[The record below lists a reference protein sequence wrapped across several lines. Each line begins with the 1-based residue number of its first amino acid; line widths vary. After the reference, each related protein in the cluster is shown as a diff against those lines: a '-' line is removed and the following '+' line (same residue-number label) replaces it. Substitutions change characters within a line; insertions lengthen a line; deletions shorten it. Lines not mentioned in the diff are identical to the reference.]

1 MSTVFLLVRHAAH
14 DGVGVTLTGRMP
26 GVGLGT
32 EGRAQAERL
41 AQSLRHEPLAAI
53 HASPQQR
60 TQETAMAL
68 AAAQGMARIASE
80 PALDEID
87 FGSAWQGKSF
97 AALEAD
103 PAWQRWN
110 SQRSLAR
117 TPGGER
123 MLDVQ
128 ARVLAL
134 IERLLPRH
142 EEESVALVTH
152 ADVIKALVSHV
163 LGLGIDAWPRL
174 EVAPASV
181 SRLVVGEWGA
191 KLTGLNQTTP

>member
-14 DGVGVTLTGRMP
+14 DNVGGYLAGRMP
-26 GVGLGT
+26 GVTLGPD
-32 EGRAQAERL
+32 GRAQAERL
-41 AQSLRHEPLAAI
+41 AQALRQDRLAAI

-60 TQETAMAL
+60 TQETARAL
-68 AAAQGMARIASE
+68 AGAQGLPRIVTE
-80 PALDEID
+80 PELDEID
-87 FGSAWQGKSF
+87 FGAAWQGRDF
-97 AALEAD
+97 PTLEQD
-103 PAWQRWN
+103 PAWRRWN

-128 ARVLAL
+128 ARVLTL
-134 IERLLPRH
+134 VERLLPRH
-142 EEESVALVTH
+142 ADESVALVTH
-152 ADVIKALVSHV
+152 GDVIKALVSHV

-181 SRLVVGEWGA
+181 SRIVIGEWGA
-191 KLTGLNQTTP
+191 KLIGLNQTVP